1 MNALPTLRLLQAD
14 IKNTER
20 WLTDAFLSPS
30 ALAGMADRMIAYAAE
45 LKTLKDARIA
55 DLKENGPKAFIEGG
69 ALNII
74 LLRDG
79 KEAFYD
85 FTERSV
91 KVVRT
96 NDAAIRQRNKLSP
109 KGGWTFF
116 LQVLPQ
122 DFGGDTYGIEITEEE
137 ADILARRIDAAWAA
151 EFEDD
156 F

>member
-45 LKTLKDARIA
+45 LKTLKDRRIA
-55 DLKENGPKAFIEGG
+55 DLKETGPKAFIEGG
-69 ALNII
+69 ALNVI
-74 LLRDG
+74 LLREG
-79 KEAFYD
+79 KEVFYD

-96 NDAAIRQRNKLSP
+96 QNKLTP

-122 DFGGDTYGIEITEEE
+122 NFGSSTYGIEITEEE
-137 ADILARRIDAAWAA
+137 SDILARRIDEAWAA
-151 EFEDD
+151 EFGEFEDD
-156 F
+156 C